1 MAPELERRQYTRAT
15 IEWPVSI
22 ETDQGLIRGS
32 TLNISAA
39 GATIRCPNPPQ
50 ANKYINVI
58 LEIPHLERFL
68 EVGAEVVWSDRDLD
82 NQSLSSRVGVK
93 FTDISGKLN
102 HRALHTQAKP
112 KKRDIILAGKLDC
125 LNLALNTP
133 VTKSSGNKY
142 SAHPFK

>member
-93 FTDISGKLN
+93 FTDISDAQRWLISTA
-102 HRALHTQAKP
+102 ALIDLRHETQP
-112 KKRDIILAGKLDC
+112 SKRVKVVRELLEK
-125 LNLALNTP
+125 ALKEYEKEATE
-133 VTKSSGNKY
+133 K
-142 SAHPFK
+142 